1 MEGLSVFRDLVS
13 KLYASFTLVGFTRS
27 FLRNLRSCDRSAF
40 WVKLFAF
47 KLGLLQALGVAGSAA
62 GTFLA
67 GYIKPRTGLHVYLLY
82 TTAFAMDVVVAIF
95 PVYPVILSFLTVAGV
110 IFYLA
115 NVHDQAYQFVS
126 VPKETYVR
134 VSSFSGLLRTLCSIV
149 GALLTTYL
157 AEVYSAGKVGC
168 YSARHSCERN
178 FTRVKVDKRIETARD
193 VECNAFTLEERVDG
207 CVALKQYR

>member
-13 KLYASFTLVGFTRS
+13 KLYASFTLVGFTCS

-40 WVKLFAF
+40 WGETFCVQTRIATGFR
-47 KLGLLQALGVAGSAA
+47 GCRSAA

-95 PVYPVILSFLTVAGV
+95 PVYPVILSFLTLAGV

-149 GALLTTYL
+149 GALLTKYL
-157 AEVYSAGKVGC
+157 AEVYSAGRVG
-168 YSARHSCERN
+168 
-178 FTRVKVDKRIETARD
+178 
-193 VECNAFTLEERVDG
+193 
-207 CVALKQYR
+207 